1 MGETEKH
8 ITILNY
14 YEIWYIRKN
23 TLCYKVSIGEIP
35 GISYLVLKQLKLKD
49 LMYLSDFQ

>member
-1 MGETEKH
+1 MGETEKYMR
-8 ITILNY
+8 ILNY
-14 YEIWYIRKN
+14 YEIWYTREN

-49 LMYLSDFQ
+49 LRYISDF

>member
-1 MGETEKH
+1 MGETEKY
-8 ITILNY
+8 IIILNY
-14 YEIWYIRKN
+14 YEISYIREN

-49 LMYLSDFQ
+49 LMYISDFQ